1 MTITNSTRISRNALA
16 HLLMIAVVVLW
27 GASFVLVK
35 AVLADITPQWF
46 NSIRMT
52 IAFLCLALLYCDQWR
67 QLTRQAW
74 LAGAAAGACLTAG
87 YFFQTQ
93 GLLYTSPTNS
103 AFLTALVVV
112 LVPLLASLPWLRP
125 PGSGLP
131 QWTAWG
137 GATLAFLGVA
147 LLTTPAHTPW
157 DHILA
162 NLNRGDLLTLGC
174 ALGFALHVIT
184 LAHATQKIRFEQIA
198 LLQIGFAMLFL
209 TTAALAM
216 QPPAAHALA
225 DLLTLQHAG
234 ITPLLLFALAVTGIA
249 GTAAAFSIQTW
260 AQQTIP
266 ATNIAVILTLEPVF
280 AWLTSFAVLHERL
293 DLRHSFGAILVL
305 GGILATEL
313 LPRWQTRN
321 LSP

>member
-1 MTITNSTRISRNALA
+1 MA
-16 HLLMIAVVVLW
+16 HLLMIAVVILW

-35 AVLADITPQWF
+35 AVLAEITPQSF
-46 NSIRMT
+46 NAIRMT
-52 IAFLCLALLYCDQWR
+52 IAFLCLALLYRAQWR
-67 QLTRQAW
+67 QLPRQAW
-74 LAGAAAGACLTAG
+74 LAGAAAGACLAAG

-125 PGSGLP
+125 PGAGLP
-131 QWTAWG
+131 QWSAWA

-147 LLTTPAHTPW
+147 LLTTHAHTPW
-157 DHILA
+157 QYILA

-184 LAHATQKIRFEQIA
+184 LAHATQKVRFEQIA

-216 QPPAAHALA
+216 QPPSAHPLA
-225 DLLTLQHAG
+225 GFSVLQHHG
-234 ITPLLLFALAVTGIA
+234 ITPLLVCALAVTGVV

-293 DLRHSFGAILVL
+293 GLRHSLGAFLVL
-305 GGILATEL
+305 AGILATEL
-313 LPRWQTRN
+313 FPRWQARN
-321 LSP
+321 LLH

>member
-1 MTITNSTRISRNALA
+1 MTPHASSTKISRNAMA

-27 GASFVLVK
+27 GATFVLVK
-35 AVLADITPQWF
+35 AALADIAPQWF

-52 IAFLCLALLYCDQWR
+52 IAFLCLALLYRSQWR

-74 LAGAAAGACLTAG
+74 LAGAAAGACLAAG

-112 LVPLLASLPWLRP
+112 LVPFLASLPGLRP
-125 PGSGLP
+125 PGAGLP
-131 QWTAWG
+131 QWTAWV
-137 GATLAFLGVA
+137 GAALAFLGVV
-147 LLTTPAHTPW
+147 LLTAPAGASW
-157 DHILA
+157 KYVLDH
-162 NLNRGDLLTLGC
+162 LNRGDLLTLGC

-184 LAHATQKIRFEQIA
+184 LAHATQKVRFEQIA

-209 TTAALAM
+209 TTAALTV
-216 QPPAAHALA
+216 QPSALHIFA
-225 DLLTLQHAG
+225 DLSAPKHSR
-234 ITPLLLFALAVTGIA
+234 ISFLLVFALAVTGIVA
-249 GTAAAFSIQTW
+249 TAAAFSIQTW

-266 ATNIAVILTLEPVF
+266 ATNIAVILTLAPVF
-280 AWLTSFAVLHERL
+280 AWLTSYVILHERL
-293 DLRHSFGAILVL
+293 GLRHGFGAFLVL

-313 LPRWQTRN
+313 LPRLQNRA
-321 LSP
+321 